1 MSAELAVGAARI
13 RLMTGDITRVPA
25 DAVVNAA
32 NSRLAGGGG
41 VDGAILR
48 AGGPSIMAEL
58 DRIRPAGGCA
68 TGKAVVT
75 AAGDLPA
82 KWVIHAVGPVW
93 RGGDRKEGEL
103 LAGAYRTSLKLAAE
117 RGAKLVTFPSI
128 STGVYGYPVEK
139 AAPVALRAVADFLAA
154 GAGSIEEAVFVLFD
168 AGTYRAYETALKD
181 LAKELSRK

>member
-25 DAVVNAA
+25 DAMVNAA
-32 NSRLAGGGG
+32 NCRLTGGGG
-41 VDGAILR
+41 VDGAIHR
-48 AGGPSIMAEL
+48 AGGPAIMAEL
-58 DRIRPAGGCA
+58 DRIRPAGGCP

-75 AAGDLPA
+75 TAGHLPA

-93 RGGDRKEGEL
+93 RGGARRESEL
-103 LAGAYRTSLKLAAE
+103 LASAYRTSLKLAAE
-117 RGAKLVTFPSI
+117 RGAKVVTFPSI

-139 AAPVALRAVADFLAA
+139 AAPVALRAVAEFLAA

-168 AGTYRAYETALKD
+168 RGTFAAYEAALKKMK
-181 LAKELSRK
+181 LQGETL